1 MGVELLLKLW
11 RSKEKVF
18 SESTVDS
25 EFCEANVEAIS
36 QSGANGGD
44 QHATTMRTVEKC
56 GAPGRL
62 SEEHFCPAFTLI
74 ELLVVIA
81 IIAILAGLLLPALSK
96 AKTKA
101 QGIHCLNNL
110 KQLQLAWL
118 MFAGDNQ
125 ETLPGDNWQAEA
137 NHVMNAGNWITG
149 WLTPENE
156 PGDKTDNTNTVFL
169 LDTRFSQLGPYA
181 QAAAVYKCLADRSV
195 TRINGK
201 VYPRVR
207 SMAMSSWMGPNTPP
221 WNDRYRLYGKTSDI
235 IAPSPTDALVFIDE
249 RSDSI
254 DDGYFAIDMTTGGG
268 AQLVNLPAS
277 YHNGASGVTF
287 ADGHAEI
294 HKWRDRRTQPP
305 LKKTFQ
311 KFIVTPNN
319 VDLVWLQEHATSLK

>member
-1 MGVELLLKLW
+1 
-11 RSKEKVF
+11 
-18 SESTVDS
+18 
-25 EFCEANVEAIS
+25 
-36 QSGANGGD
+36 
-44 QHATTMRTVEKC
+44 MRTVEESDP
-56 GAPGRL
+56 PGR
-62 SEEHFCPAFTLI
+62 SSGKNDPAAFTLI

-81 IIAILAGLLLPALSK
+81 IIAILAGLLLPALSN

-110 KQLQLAWL
+110 KQLQLTWL

-125 ETLPGDNWQAEA
+125 ETLPGDKWQDEA

-156 PGDKTDNTNTVFL
+156 PGDKTDNTNTIFL
-169 LDTRFSQLGPYA
+169 LDPRYSQLGPYA
-181 QAAAVYKCLADRSV
+181 QAAAVYKCVADRSI
-195 TRINGK
+195 TRISGK

-207 SMAMSSWMGPNTPP
+207 SMAMSSWMGPNAPP
-221 WNDRYRLYGKTSDI
+221 WNPGKPGYFLFAKTTDI

-254 DDGYFAIDMTTGGG
+254 DDGYFAIDMTTGNA

-287 ADGHAEI
+287 ADGHAQI

-305 LKKTFQ
+305 LQKSFQ
-311 KFIVTPNN
+311 KFIHTPNN
-319 VDLVWLQEHATSLK
+319 EDLIWLQQHATSPK